1 MMQAMP
7 WILDGAVIAVLLIFI
22 GIGIRRGA
30 VRTIVE
36 FAGFFAAL
44 VAAAV
49 VSNAVT
55 EPLFQ
60 SMIRPVVLDAMSGA
74 LENIAASSTDP
85 LAALTEKMPEFVVHY
100 FENAQL
106 QQKLAQALMLGSAEG
121 AQVLTDGVVAP
132 VVQMLLRGLIAIA
145 TFIVAMV
152 LIRMIAGALD
162 LVAKLPVLRQLNKG
176 LGAVCGAAKG
186 LVVVILLVTLVTA
199 VLPFLPQN
207 DFITMGHIED
217 SMIFQRISEVN
228 PLKDWV
234 REI

>member
-1 MMQAMP
+1 MMQTMP
-7 WILDGAVIAVLLIFI
+7 WILDGILIAVLLIFI

-44 VAAAV
+44 LAAAV

-60 SMIRPVVLDAMSGA
+60 SLIRPAVLNAMTGA
-74 LENIAASSTDP
+74 LENTAAGSADP

-106 QQKLAQALMLGSAEG
+106 QQKLTQALAVSSVEG
-121 AQVLTDGVVAP
+121 ARVLTDSVVGP
-132 VVQMLLRGLIAIA
+132 VVQMLLRGLIAVA

-152 LIRMIAGALD
+152 LIRMLAGALD
-162 LVAKLPVLRQLNKG
+162 LVAKLPVLHQLNEG

-186 LVVVILLVTLVTA
+186 LVVVLLLVMLVTA
-199 VLPFLPQN
+199 VLPFLPEN
-207 DFITMGHIED
+207 DFITMGHIEE
-217 SMIFQRISEVN
+217 SVIFQWVHEIN
-228 PLKDWV
+228 PLKNWK
-234 REI
+234 EWI